1 MAENETIQSQDEEVA
16 VLSHVDE
23 YLKIG
28 QDYDCSDIHLATN
41 AMPTWRRYGTLQ
53 PIWENAKV
61 LTAEDTEKL
70 AMGFLGEREKA
81 RLADKG
87 DVDFAYQ
94 NSFGRFRASV
104 VVQRLGY
111 DICFRIIN
119 TKVRTMDELGLPETI
134 KPLT

>member
-1 MAENETIQSQDEEVA
+1 MAENETIQSQDEELA
-16 VLSHVDE
+16 DLSHVDE

-70 AMGFLGEREKA
+70 
-81 RLADKG
+81 LALNPPPPNSEMKSDS
-87 DVDFAYQ
+87 FFQ
-94 NSFGRFRASV
+94 NV
-104 VVQRLGY
+104 P
-111 DICFRIIN
+111 
-119 TKVRTMDELGLPETI
+119 LPNSL
-134 KPLT
+134 P